1 MQAAPLPIPLGKLI
15 LLIDVVDYVK
25 FLPVNAQTLASRTE
39 HDLSRGRRFLFY
51 NNLAVLKEY

>member
-39 HDLSRGRRFLFY
+39 RGKKPGTAGGRFNYKDKLC
-51 NNLAVLKEY
+51 LQ